1 MNKPDVKKLI
11 LLNLP
16 YVFAF
21 YFADKIAAVFRLAPG
36 TAFINRLTN
45 GFAVFGTAFANPLPS
60 FHPVDLLI
68 GVLAG
73 ALLKLAVY
81 VKGKNRKKLRQG
93 EEYGSA
99 RWGKSEDI
107 KPYMD
112 PEFSNNVILTQT
124 EFLTMNSRPKQPKY
138 ARNKNILVIGGS
150 GSGKTRFFVKPN
162 LMQMHSS
169 YVVTDPKGTVL
180 VECGK
185 MLEKGG
191 YVIKS
196 LNTINFRKSMHYNP
210 FAYIR
215 SEKDILKLVNTI
227 IVNTKGDG
235 DKSGED
241 FWVKAEK
248 LYYTALIGYIW
259 YEAPDHEKNFTT
271 LLEMINASEA
281 REDDETFK
289 NPVDVMFDELEARDP
304 DHFAVKQ
311 YRKYKLA
318 AGVVCSKRLLNQ
330 AVGKSLR
337 THNLKPKKG
346 AQVMRKNEKITA
358 LYERL
363 SRDDFGKDDDQQR
376 ESNSISN
383 QKAMLEEFAA
393 RQGFTN
399 IVHFTDDG
407 ISGTCFDRPG
417 FLAMMKEVEAG
428 NVEYL
433 CIKDMSRMGRDYL
446 KVGQIME
453 ILRQRGV
460 RLIAINDGVDSA
472 RGDDDFT
479 PFRNIMNEYYA
490 RDTSRKIRSTFQS
503 KGKSGKHLTGT
514 VIYGYLWNEARDQ
527 WLVDPEAAD
536 VVKRIFA
543 MTIEGYGPYQI
554 ASKLKEEKV
563 LIPSAYLAQHGEGVN
578 KNKTFKD
585 VYGWGSST
593 ICNILEKREYLGHT
607 INFKTRKHFKDKKSH
622 YVPEDEWTIFENT
635 HEAIIDQQTFDL
647 VQKIR
652 GNVRRY
658 PDGWGEAAPLTG
670 LLYCADCGGKMYVH
684 RTNNGKRISQ
694 YTCSQYSKVPVGKLC
709 TTQHRINEDVV
720 LSLVSE
726 MLKAIAEYAKHDR
739 AEFVRVVQEAQSSQQ
754 TAEVKKQRTR
764 LATAKQRVSELEVL
778 LCKIY
783 EDNILGKLSDSRYAT
798 LDAQYEKE
806 QSELTA
812 EISVLEKAVKSYEKH
827 EKDADRFIALIDKY
841 ENFDKLTIAMLNE
854 FIEKIL
860 VHERDRKGSI
870 QTTQE
875 VEIYFNF
882 VGRFVPPAFGEVELT
897 PEELEEIRKREERK
911 DRLHQNYLKRK
922 ASGAQKRYEDKIKG
936 RKKAEIEAKKA
947 AIRAEDIAKGV
958 FVPVSS
964 LPQREPMK
972 GVQTA

>member
-1 MNKPDVKKLI
+1 
-11 LLNLP
+11 
-16 YVFAF
+16 
-21 YFADKIAAVFRLAPG
+21 
-36 TAFINRLTN
+36 
-45 GFAVFGTAFANPLPS
+45 
-60 FHPVDLLI
+60 
-68 GVLAG
+68 
-73 ALLKLAVY
+73 
-81 VKGKNRKKLRQG
+81 
-93 EEYGSA
+93 
-99 RWGKSEDI
+99 
-107 KPYMD
+107 
-112 PEFSNNVILTQT
+112 
-124 EFLTMNSRPKQPKY
+124 
-138 ARNKNILVIGGS
+138 
-150 GSGKTRFFVKPN
+150 
-162 LMQMHSS
+162 
-169 YVVTDPKGTVL
+169 
-180 VECGK
+180 
-185 MLEKGG
+185 
-191 YVIKS
+191 
-196 LNTINFRKSMHYNP
+196 
-210 FAYIR
+210 
-215 SEKDILKLVNTI
+215 
-227 IVNTKGDG
+227 
-235 DKSGED
+235 
-241 FWVKAEK
+241 
-248 LYYTALIGYIW
+248 
-259 YEAPDHEKNFTT
+259 
-271 LLEMINASEA
+271 
-281 REDDETFK
+281 
-289 NPVDVMFDELEARDP
+289 
-304 DHFAVKQ
+304 
-311 YRKYKLA
+311 
-318 AGVVCSKRLLNQ
+318 
-330 AVGKSLR
+330 
-337 THNLKPKKG
+337 
-346 AQVMRKNEKITA
+346 MRNEKITP

-363 SRDDFGKDDDQQR
+363 SRDDELQG

-383 QKAMLEEFAA
+383 QKQMLEDFA
-393 RQGFTN
+393 RRNGLPNPT
-399 IVHFTDDG
+399 HFTDDG
-407 ISGTCFDRPG
+407 ISGTRFDRPG
-417 FLAMMKEVEAG
+417 FLAMMEEVEAG
-428 NVEYL
+428 RVEAIV
-433 CIKDMSRMGRDYL
+433 IKDMSRLGRDYL
-446 KVGQIME
+446 KVGQVME
-453 ILRQRGV
+453 VLRQRGV
-460 RLIAINDGVDSA
+460 RLIAINDGVDSLK
-472 RGDDDFT
+472 GDDDFT
-479 PFRNIMNEYYA
+479 PFRNIMNEFYA
-490 RDTSRKIRSTFQS
+490 RDTSRKIRSVFKS
-503 KGKSGKHLTGT
+503 KGMSGKHLTGT
-514 VIYGYLWNEARDQ
+514 VIYGYLWDEKREH
-527 WLVDPEAAD
+527 WLVDEEAAE
-536 VVKRIFA
+536 VVRRIFSL
-543 MTIEGYGPYQI
+543 TLEGYGPYQI
-554 ASKLKEEKV
+554 ACKLSTDRIE
-563 LIPSAYLAQHGEGVN
+563 IPVVHLARFNEGVN
-578 KNKTFKD
+578 RSKPIKD
-585 VYGWGSST
+585 PYGWGSST
-593 ICNILEKREYLGHT
+593 IVNILKKREYLGHT

-622 YVPEDEWTIFENT
+622 YVSEDEWTIFENT

-652 GNVRRY
+652 SNVRRY
-658 PDGWGEAAPLTG
+658 PNGWGEAAPLTG

-806 QSELTA
+806 QSELTV
-812 EISVLEKAVKSYEKH
+812 EISDLEKAIKSYEKH